1 MAAAWSEALEGNSRI
16 AFDTNALIYF
26 LEDFYPYSDRVAEAL
41 RMLSDGVAVGFA
53 STIVEMEMLVG
64 PLRQRDRRLLMNVR
78 KFFNLQP
85 NLHLTPLNSDIARA
99 AAEVRA
105 ETGMKAPDAIIAATA
120 AANRCDVVIGNDR
133 AFAGRCPVPYL
144 VLDDFTA

>member
-1 MAAAWSEALEGNSRI
+1 MAVAWSEALAGNNRI
-16 AFDTNALIYF
+16 AFDTNALVYF
-26 LEDFYPYSDRVAEAL
+26 LEDFHPYSDRVADAL

-64 PLRQRDRRLLMNVR
+64 PLRQRDRRLLMTVR

-144 VLDDFTA
+144 VLDDFAA

>member
-1 MAAAWSEALEGNSRI
+1 MASAWSEALEGNSRI

-26 LEDFYPYSDRVAEAL
+26 LEGFRPYGDRVAEAL
-41 RMLSDGVAVGFA
+41 QMLSDGAAVGFA

-85 NLHLTPLNSDIARA
+85 NLHVTPLNSDIARA

-144 VLDDFTA
+144 VLDDFAS